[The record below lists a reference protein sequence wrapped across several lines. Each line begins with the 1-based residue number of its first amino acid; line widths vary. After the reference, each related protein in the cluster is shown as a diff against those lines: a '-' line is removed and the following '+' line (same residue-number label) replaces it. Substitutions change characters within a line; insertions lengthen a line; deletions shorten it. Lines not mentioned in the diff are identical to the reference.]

1 MFDNDMLSR
10 DNLLKDLDINA
21 LGQFNSMNVQCM
33 LPRIDQNLIHNP
45 ILMDQTKS
53 MHQSFMSGMSGT

>member
-1 MFDNDMLSR
+1 MFDNDILSR
-10 DNLLKDLDINA
+10 DNLLKALDINA

-45 ILMDQTKS
+45 ILDQTKS
-53 MHQSFMSGMSGT
+53 MHQSFIS

>member
-1 MFDNDMLSR
+1 MFDNDILSR
-10 DNLLKDLDINA
+10 DNLLKALDINA

-45 ILMDQTKS
+45 NLLDQSKS
-53 MHQSFMSGMSGT
+53 MHQSFISN